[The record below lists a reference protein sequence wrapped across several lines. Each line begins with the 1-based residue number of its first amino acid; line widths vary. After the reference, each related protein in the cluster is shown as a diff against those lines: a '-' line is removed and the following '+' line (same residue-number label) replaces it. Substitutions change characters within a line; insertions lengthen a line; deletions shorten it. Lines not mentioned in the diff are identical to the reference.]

1 MAAAQPRLSPI
12 TGQAFVAAQFSIS
25 ATPSPHRL
33 FSRSGKSGFSFWGGP
48 IKGKQFLSDA
58 VQMGLH
64 TRPLAHAA
72 SSETEMPRIRHR
84 AFRDATRGCAVA
96 SHGGDVFRHLS
107 AGRGVSA
114 LVRPIDSLPSFL
126 RRREDRIVCREQARL
141 SQSALLVNAILLAT
155 SRHLPRLRSSGEIS
169 MTLGWQRRR
178 W

>member
-1 MAAAQPRLSPI
+1 MPACR
-12 TGQAFVAAQFSIS
+12 SIL
-25 ATPSPHRL
+25 PHRL
-33 FSRSGKSGFSFWGGP
+33 FNRSGKSGFSFWGGP

-126 RRREDRIVCREQARL
+126 RREDRIVCREQARAQ
-141 SQSALLVNAILLAT
+141 SIGTRASISAAGTSTSTRSRSPMRICWTSTYERVSASSRASVQSAWRICGSAE
-155 SRHLPRLRSSGEIS
+155 R
-169 MTLGWQRRR
+169 M
-178 W
+178 